1 MTLRE
6 RIGCT
11 IYIIAFFIMS
21 GFGINRCNKQQQAT
35 DNETEKVHYNCT
47 IAGGTYYCAYGSGC
61 ICLAPGIVLKV
72 K

>member
-1 MTLRE
+1 
-6 RIGCT
+6 
-11 IYIIAFFIMS
+11 MS